1 MHLHCLDMFRWLIVI
16 FLALLLL
23 NGVSALLR
31 KIGLGRL
38 PGDFEIT
45 VFGKKIW
52 LPIASTVMLSL
63 LAAGVARY

>member
-1 MHLHCLDMFRWLIVI
+1 MFRWLIVI

-23 NGVSALLR
+23 NGFSALLR

-45 VFGKKIW
+45 IFGKKIW
-52 LPIASTVMLSL
+52 LPIATTVVLSL
-63 LAAGVARY
+63 LAGAVARWL

>member
-1 MHLHCLDMFRWLIVI
+1 MFRWLIVV

-23 NGVSALLR
+23 NGFSALLR

-52 LPIASTVMLSL
+52 LPIATTVLLSM
-63 LAAGVARY
+63 LAAGIARYL

>member
-1 MHLHCLDMFRWLIVI
+1 MFRWLIVI

-23 NGVSALLR
+23 NGFSALLR
-31 KIGLGRL
+31 KLGLGRL

-52 LPIASTVMLSL
+52 LPIATTVVLSL
-63 LAAGVARY
+63 LAGAIARWL

>member
-1 MHLHCLDMFRWLIVI
+1 MFRWLIVI

-23 NGVSALLR
+23 NGFSALLR

-45 VFGKKIW
+45 IYGKKIW
-52 LPIASTVMLSL
+52 LPIATTVVLSL
-63 LAAGVARY
+63 LAGAVARWL

>member
-1 MHLHCLDMFRWLIVI
+1 MFRWLIVI

-23 NGVSALLR
+23 NGFSALLR

-38 PGDFEIT
+38 PGDFELT

-52 LPIASTVMLSL
+52 LPIATTVVLSL
-63 LAAGVARY
+63 LAGAIARWL